1 MDDFYD
7 FNLEFSNP
15 LKVSEFLSP
24 RNIFTGIAQ
33 LYAGKGTSFTFKF
46 SGLNTI
52 KNNSVKVAP
61 QLSSYKQYP

>member
-1 MDDFYD
+1 
-7 FNLEFSNP
+7 
-15 LKVSEFLSP
+15 LSP